1 MVLHIIKLYMVI
13 FVYKIVQLVII
24 KFLRVYNV
32 QNVMILA
39 SYVIYRRLIAR
50 NAKVY
55 QGLIFFYMTINV

>member
-55 QGLIFFYMTINV
+55 QGLIFSYMKVNV